1 MLQSEAVP
9 TTKAGHLSP
18 PPANTGE
25 PSERTS
31 HAGQEE
37 FGQPARAATVA
48 VQDFRPP
55 RRSETTSLQREPSA
69 GLRRRDTALS
79 RRSGAEGHTSTMG
92 RSRGLTLA
100 GAQDAPVIQQAYEPY
115 VHPSYADLNPAY
127 EQPAN
132 AKPVWSLAKP
142 LPRVVRPGMVPTR
155 SEILEARQNPE
166 LPAEQTQ
173 QAGIDVNPND
183 LEAGRIDF
191 DLNYKKV
198 SAQLMDSRAQREN
211 NLITGMA
218 RRGTVVQ
225 RLETRPTRASSTA
238 SRLGRGRAS
247 STATQRPVGGEVSE
261 DDGKTQEP
269 PPMSPGMERIHSND
283 QEHHTP

>member
-1 MLQSEAVP
+1 M
-9 TTKAGHLSP
+9 
-18 PPANTGE
+18 
-25 PSERTS
+25 
-31 HAGQEE
+31 
-37 FGQPARAATVA
+37 
-48 VQDFRPP
+48 QDFRTP

-79 RRSGAEGHTSTMG
+79 RRSGTGGQTTAG

-155 SEILEARQNPE
+155 SEILEARQSPE
-166 LPAEQTQ
+166 LPLEQTQ
-173 QAGIDVNPND
+173 QAGIDVDPND

-191 DLNYKKV
+191 NLNYKKV

-218 RRGTVVQ
+218 RRGTMVS
-225 RLETRPTRASSTA
+225 RLETRPARASSTA

-247 STATQRPVGGEVSE
+247 STATQRPIVGGGEVSE